1 MRARADRGAP
11 AAERMARGEA
21 PEGFSLG
28 QPEDWR
34 PWPRYWSAAP
44 PSSKTWRRT
53 TRCGKGFDRQNRG
66 LIPQAR
72 THHYASHAGQALG
85 THPRGGLCADDV
97 GGGFRRSHL
106 SKAIAAW
113 KTAKAQ
119 VRVHLGKTG
128 FVICC
133 QLLGDITEQGFEAND
148 ALFEFFVQKYGGM
161 IQADGEGF
169 YGAEGLLVD
178 LS

>member
-1 MRARADRGAP
+1 MPGVTDKHWALIHAADFARLMSGR
-11 AAERMARGEA
+11 
-21 PEGFSLG
+21 
-28 QPEDWR
+28 
-34 PWPRYWSAAP
+34 
-44 PSSKTWRRT
+44 
-53 TRCGKGFDRQNRG
+53 
-66 LIPQAR
+66 
-72 THHYASHAGQALG
+72 
-85 THPRGGLCADDV
+85 
-97 GGGFRRSHL
+97 GFRRSHL
-106 SKAIAAW
+106 SRAIAAW

-119 VRVHLGKTG
+119 VTAHLGQTQ